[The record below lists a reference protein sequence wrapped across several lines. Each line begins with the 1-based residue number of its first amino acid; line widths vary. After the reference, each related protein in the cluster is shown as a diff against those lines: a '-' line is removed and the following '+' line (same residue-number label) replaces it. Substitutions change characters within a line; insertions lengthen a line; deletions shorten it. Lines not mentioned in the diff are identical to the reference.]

1 MFVIVNSLN
10 SLNLG
15 EPYKVNVK
23 NILSSL
29 DFNSEGAY
37 SSEMTSP
44 QKIFSAYLYLLILIG
59 QLVLEKNQLRLSV
72 VRFTSVLFKILKK
85 CFLLHNFSVRCIFID
100 SSNNLLIIKSPEL
113 LVLREKEL
121 ILVAHNYLPHC
132 LLKSRASLSE
142 CASKAF

>member
-1 MFVIVNSLN
+1 MFVIVN

-44 QKIFSAYLYLLILIG
+44 QKIFSAYLHLLILIG
-59 QLVLEKNQLRLSV
+59 QLMLEKKRVKV
-72 VRFTSVLFKILKK
+72 VRFISVLFKILKK
-85 CFLLHNFSVRCIFID
+85 CFLLHNFSVRRLFIFKCGY
-100 SSNNLLIIKSPEL
+100 NLESWATSPPRKEYLQHIVICQIVIRVCFIKLVRGIPISPS
-113 LVLREKEL
+113 
-121 ILVAHNYLPHC
+121 
-132 LLKSRASLSE
+132 LLKAL
-142 CASKAF
+142 